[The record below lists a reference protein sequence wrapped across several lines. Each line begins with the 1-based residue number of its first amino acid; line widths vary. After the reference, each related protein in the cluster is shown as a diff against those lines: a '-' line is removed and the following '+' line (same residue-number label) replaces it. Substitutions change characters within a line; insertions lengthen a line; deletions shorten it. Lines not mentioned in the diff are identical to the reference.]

1 MIIIADYGVG
11 NLRSVERM
19 LRKAG
24 AEARLSS
31 DPATIRAADKLIL
44 PGIGNFGHCMDAFS
58 ASPFYRDVLW
68 FALESGKPVLGICVG
83 AQMLGHSSE
92 EAPGVSGLG
101 WIDMVVRRFQDIP
114 GFRVPNM
121 GWNSVS
127 IVRPNPLL
135 HEVTEDTRF
144 YFAHSYYMDCA
155 DKEASILQASYGI
168 DYACGVRKDNVFGL
182 QFHPEKSL
190 RHGMGVM
197 KAFAEL

>member
-11 NLRSVERM
+11 NLKSVERM

-44 PGIGNFGHCMDAFS
+44 PGIGNFGHCMEVFS
-58 ASPFYRDVLW
+58 ASAFYRDVLW

-92 EAPGVSGLG
+92 EAPGVPGLG
-101 WIDMVVRRFQDIP
+101 WIDMAVRRFQDIP

-127 IVRPNPLL
+127 IVRPNPLVR
-135 HEVTEDTRF
+135 EVTEDTRF

-155 DKEASILQASYGI
+155 DTEAPILQASYGI
-168 DYACGVRKDNVFGL
+168 DYACGVRKDNIFGL